1 MITNEIREKIVK
13 AIKERRANFTSDRRM
28 AIFLGIDPTQ
38 FSRIKSGNHDN
49 LLSDAR
55 WIIIARKLDIQ
66 IGERAELVAAKTPVF
81 QFVTSQL
88 QSCKEYS
95 LSGLLCDSAD
105 IGKSFAAKIFA
116 KDNSNVAYI
125 DCSQHKTRQR
135 LVRAIS
141 REFGLSSTGRYID
154 VYEDLVF
161 YLRSGVM
168 PLVILDEAG
177 DLDYPAFLELKAL
190 WNATEH
196 CCGWYMIGADGL
208 RAKIDSNVSR
218 KKVGYTEIFSRY
230 GSRYQKISPDGRDD
244 ADRFKRKQVS
254 MIAKVNGVDDPQ
266 ALYARTQGSLRR
278 IYIEIQKIKAAGN
291 GE

>member
-1 MITNEIREKIVK
+1 MITQEIKNNIVRT
-13 AIKERRANFTSDRRM
+13 IKERRANFQSDRRM
-28 AIFLGIDPTQ
+28 ATFLGIDPTQ
-38 FSRIKSGNHDN
+38 FSRIKSGNHEN

-55 WIIIARKLDIQ
+55 WIIIARKLDMQ

-105 IGKSFAAKIFA
+105 IGKSFAAKHFA
-116 KDNSNVAYI
+116 KENSNVAYI
-125 DCSQHKTRQR
+125 DCSQHKTKQR
-135 LVRAIS
+135 LVRAIA
-141 REFGLSSTGRYID
+141 REFGLQNTGRYLD

-161 YLRSGVM
+161 YLRSGVL

-196 CCGWYMIGADGL
+196 ACGWYMIGADGL
-208 RAKIDSNVSR
+208 RAKIEANLGR

-230 GSRYQKISPDGRDD
+230 GSRYQKVSPEGRED
-244 ADRFKRKQVS
+244 AEAFKRKQVNL
-254 MIAKVNGVDDPQ
+254 IAKVNGVDDTQ

-278 IYIEIQKIKAAGN
+278 IYIEIQKLKAAQN
-291 GE
+291 EQ